1 MYIGPIYILY
11 YIYIYISPTPKNWYQ
26 YWQGVIGL
34 LLLGI
39 GVVRIVSVV
48 ASGQ

>member
-1 MYIGPIYILY
+1 MIYIMYIGPIYIYIYILY
-11 YIYIYISPTPKNWYQ
+11 YIYISPTPKNWYQ

-39 GVVRIVSVV
+39 GVV
-48 ASGQ
+48 